1 MEGTAAAAAAV
12 ADAVVQD
19 TVAVKFA
26 EVWRGMQ
33 FDFETQVRF
42 ADVAEAGSP
51 ADL

>member
-1 MEGTAAAAAAV
+1 MQGTAV
-12 ADAVVQD
+12 ADAADVVVVQD

-51 ADL
+51 TDL

>member
-1 MEGTAAAAAAV
+1 MEGTAAAV
-12 ADAVVQD
+12 ADVAVVQD
-19 TVAVKFA
+19 IVAVKIA

-51 ADL
+51 ADS

>member
-1 MEGTAAAAAAV
+1 MEGTAAA
-12 ADAVVQD
+12 DVVVVPD
-19 TVAVKFA
+19 IVAVEVA

-42 ADVAEAGSP
+42 VEVAEAGSP

>member
-1 MEGTAAAAAAV
+1 MEGTAAAADVVV
-12 ADAVVQD
+12 AQD
-19 TVAVKFA
+19 IVAVKVA

-51 ADL
+51 ADS